1 VTIFI
6 LFLRARNVSMDMQG
20 RNVLFF
26 VDSCATYRKEMLFIR
41 NIEVVCYPTNCTNM
55 LQPLDLG
62 MMRHFKQLYRMHV
75 VQAGLVL
82 CQGYIPV
89 KHHAN

>member
-1 VTIFI
+1 MTIFI
-6 LFLRARNVSMDMQG
+6 VFLRARNVSIDMQG
-20 RNVLFF
+20 RSVLLF
-26 VDSCATYRKEMLFIR
+26 VDSCATHPKDMLFIR
-41 NIEVVCYPTNCTNM
+41 NMEVIYYLTNCTSV

-62 MMRHFKQLYRMHV
+62 IIRRFKQLCRMYV

-89 KHHAN
+89 KRHAN